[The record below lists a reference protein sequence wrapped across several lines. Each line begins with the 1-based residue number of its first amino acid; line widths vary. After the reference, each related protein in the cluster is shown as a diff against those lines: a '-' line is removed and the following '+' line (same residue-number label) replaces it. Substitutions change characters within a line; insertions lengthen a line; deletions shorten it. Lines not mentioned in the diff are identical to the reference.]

1 MQKRDGYSS
10 ASVIVLKKN
19 AMNANIRR
27 RNMSKFCPLANS
39 FTNCTDN
46 CNSCLEE
53 EVQAKSKDDELL
65 EDLHLEQLEQM

>member
-1 MQKRDGYSS
+1 
-10 ASVIVLKKN
+10 
-19 AMNANIRR
+19 
-27 RNMSKFCPLANS
+27 MSKFCTLANS

-53 EVQAKSKDDELL
+53 EVQSKAKDDELL